1 MTLMIVFFIIAI
13 GVSFLC
19 SILEA
24 ALLSTTHQFIQMYK
38 EKNEKTGLLLE
49 KHKNQIDVPIA
60 AILTLN
66 TIAHTLGAAGVG
78 AQAAKIFGDEWQV
91 AISVILTLA
100 ILYLSEII
108 PKTIGATHW
117 KTLAGPG
124 AYVIS
129 FLITITY
136 PLVWSSLF
144 ITKAL
149 SKNKQK
155 DLVTR
160 EEILA
165 LTELGEKSGSLREKE
180 SELIENLLSLKD
192 IKAKDIC
199 TPRSVVFALEEHISV
214 VEAVEVDEVYTHSR
228 IPVYHDS
235 MDNITGLVFNQRIL
249 EESVDEHHDKKLSE
263 ISVPIFR
270 ISENLPVLNLFDLF
284 VKRKEHMFLVTDS
297 YGQTVGIV
305 TLEDA
310 IETLLGVEIVDELD
324 KFEDMQVVAKEKAK
338 RMRSKIKTN
347 DDIMN
352 ERNREADSQ

>member
-1 MTLMIVFFIIAI
+1 
-13 GVSFLC
+13 
-19 SILEA
+19 
-24 ALLSTTHQFIQMYK
+24 MYK
-38 EKNEKTGLLLE
+38 EKNEKTRALLQKLKGE
-49 KHKNQIDVPIA
+49 IEIPIA

-66 TIAHTLGAAGVG
+66 TVANTLGATLVGV
-78 AQAAKIFGDEWQV
+78 QAAKIFGEGWQV
-91 AISVILTLA
+91 GISVILTLSV
-100 ILYLSEII
+100 LYISEII
-108 PKTIGATHW
+108 PKTIGATYW
-117 KTLAGPG
+117 KSLAGSS
-124 AYVIS
+124 AHIIS
-129 FLITITY
+129 VLIKIAY

-149 SKNKQK
+149 SKNKKK
-155 DLVTR
+155 DHVTR

-199 TPRSVVFALEEHISV
+199 TPRSVVFALEEHITV
-214 VEAVEVDEVYTHSR
+214 DEAVELDEIYTYSR
-228 IPVYHDS
+228 IPVYHNG

-284 VKRKEHMFLVTDS
+284 VKRKEHMFLVTDG

-324 KFEDMQVVAKEKAK
+324 EFEDMQAAAKEKAK
-338 RMRSKIKTN
+338 RMRLKVKHN
-347 DDIMN
+347 DEKMN
-352 ERNREADSQ
+352 ERNKES